1 MVHVLLSIF
10 KPVGSVGLTMQL
22 VAEVIGEEYAAFEP
36 PFESNKHLNL
46 LEHFCQIVSPS
57 RFSAV

>member
-1 MVHVLLSIF
+1 MFDESAAGVPLMVHVLLSIF

-36 PFESNKHLNL
+36 PFELP
-46 LEHFCQIVSPS
+46 E
-57 RFSAV
+57 